1 MPFST
6 YKDFQDCLK
15 KNKGKDDPEAYCAE
29 LKRKTEKV
37 VDWNYHLSFV
47 KLAGTEEDVMYIA
60 GEASN
65 PDEDEDGELMDM
77 ESLKGAY
84 SSYMAN
90 PVIKFM
96 HDKAPQWRGAIGKVI
111 EKYTDSGGTIW
122 KTSFGAKP
130 FLVAKFVKGTMPG
143 WMWKGI
149 QEGNYKGFSIGGKA
163 LKKVAGR
170 IYVKSWLETSV
181 VDVPSAHGAFFN
193 VLKMACSGE
202 DCPLEKMET
211 PIKPENSFSET
222 KVEPY
227 KETDEDKKR
236 NSWYDMSEIVRFKK
250 DFPLATIKDI
260 QERFDWEEQYIK
272 ELLEKINSISS
283 KYTQKNT
290 QINSFIKTINDY
302 VLDSFLR

>member
-111 EKYTDSGGTIW
+111 EKYTDSDGTADCNDNCPNDSI
-122 KTSFGAKP
+122 KTE
-130 FLVAKFVKGTMPG
+130 PG
-143 WMWKGI
+143 ICGC
-149 QEGNYKGFSIGGKA
+149 G
-163 LKKVAGR
+163 
-170 IYVKSWLETSV
+170 V
-181 VDVPSAHGAFFN
+181 VDNDSDDDGTP
-193 VLKMACSGE
+193 
-202 DCPLEKMET
+202 DC
-211 PIKPENSFSET
+211 N
-222 KVEPY
+222 
-227 KETDEDKKR
+227 D
-236 NSWYDMSEIVRFKK
+236 
-250 DFPLATIKDI
+250 DFPDDGT
-260 QERFDWEEQYIK
+260 
-272 ELLEKINSISS
+272 
-283 KYTQKNT
+283 
-290 QINSFIKTINDY
+290 
-302 VLDSFLR
+302 